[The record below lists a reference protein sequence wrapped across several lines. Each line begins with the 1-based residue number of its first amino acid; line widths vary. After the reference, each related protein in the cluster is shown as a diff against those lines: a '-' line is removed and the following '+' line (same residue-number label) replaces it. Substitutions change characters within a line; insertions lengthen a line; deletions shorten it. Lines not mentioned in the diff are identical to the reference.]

1 MTKKRKS
8 FMLLISMVLVLA
20 LLVGC
25 GSGKTQEPAAAGTEE
40 AAEESGTENTGTAAE
55 TEKTDDGGDYHITFV
70 TPLIG
75 HDSWLQA
82 KDALFEAGEDLGFEA
97 EWVGPADG
105 NVDEMINYLEIAIS
119 QNVSGIITQGQ
130 NPEAM
135 VSVLTKAYEAGI
147 PVCVIDSPIEDA
159 PQLGYIGFDLEA
171 GAKIGVEAA
180 YEHFG
185 ADAEINALFLTTNI
199 DYTAATTAYDYYC
212 EYLEEYYGDHFK
224 IQQQATQGDSL
235 KCMEVVETCILAD
248 DTINCIFCIDGIAAP
263 AAYAVLEE
271 HDLAEDVFIVGIDD
285 TDEQIDMIRDGKL
298 YGVTYGS
305 FYKQAYQSCMWIMD
319 YIQDGTVPEYVYND
333 VGTMMINAENVDS
346 YKEIANDKSSWTNYE
361 PIPSLYPD
369 GDFTREEY

>member
-1 MTKKRKS
+1 MRKKRKS
-8 FMLLISMVLVLA
+8 LALAVSLLLIPAA
-20 LLVGC
+20 LSGC
-25 GSGKTQEPAAAGTEE
+25 GTKQAEEPAAEE
-40 AAEESGTENTGTAAE
+40 AKVQEAAAE
-55 TEKTDDGGDYHITFV
+55 DAGAAEAEDTEAEGDYHITFV

-82 KDALFEAGEDLGFEA
+82 KDALFEAGEDMGFEA

-135 VSVLTKAYEAGI
+135 VGVLTKAHEAGI

-171 GAKIGVEAA
+171 GARIGVEAA

-185 ADAEINALFLTTNI
+185 EDAEINALFLTTNI

-212 EYLEEYYGDHFK
+212 EYLEEYYGGQFK
-224 IQQQATQGDSL
+224 IQQQATAGDSL

-271 HDLAEDVFIVGIDD
+271 HNLADDVFIVGIDD
-285 TDEQIDMIRDGKL
+285 TDEQIDMIKAGKL

-319 YIQDGTVPEYVYND
+319 YIRDGAVPEYVFND

-346 YKEIANDKSSWTNYE
+346 YKEIANDKEAWTDYV

-369 GDFTREEY
+369 GDYAREEY

>member
-1 MTKKRKS
+1 MRKKRKS
-8 FMLLISMVLVLA
+8 LALTVSFLLIMAVLS
-20 LLVGC
+20 GC
-25 GSGKTQEPAAAGTEE
+25 GTKQEKGSAAGETKAPDSEV
-40 AAEESGTENTGTAAE
+40 AAEDAGTAE
-55 TEKTDDGGDYHITFV
+55 TDEAKTEGDYHITFV

-135 VSVLTKAYEAGI
+135 VGVLKKAYEAGI

-171 GAKIGVEAA
+171 GARIGVEAA

-185 ADAEINALFLTTNI
+185 EDAEINALFLTTNI
-199 DYTAATTAYDYYC
+199 DYTAGTTAYDYYC
-212 EYLEEYYGDHFK
+212 EYLEEYYGDRFK

-248 DTINCIFCIDGIAAP
+248 NTINCIFCIDGIAAP

-271 HDLAEDVFIVGIDD
+271 HGLAEDVFIVGIDD

-319 YIQDGTVPEYVYND
+319 YIKDGTVPEYVFND

-346 YKEIANDKSSWTNYE
+346 YKEIANDKETWTGYV
-361 PIPSLYPD
+361 PIPSLYHD
-369 GDFTREEY
+369 GDYTREEY